1 MVGILTAF
9 VYPIISNFNL
19 SGGEALMLS
28 AKSGLANFVGLL
40 LLLILV
46 GLMAMGGIM
55 VCGIGLLFVAPILA
69 ATLFSAYQS
78 VFGRSGGA
86 YNQNPPPPP
95 NFGAGQWGGNQPG
108 Y

>member
-1 MVGILTAF
+1 
-9 VYPIISNFNL
+9 
-19 SGGEALMLS
+19 MLS

-40 LLLILV
+40 LLLILM
-46 GLMAMGGIM
+46 GLMAIGGAM

-78 VFGRSGGA
+78 VFGRSGGS